1 MGFYFFLKKR
11 FWALRKIPWLLYAKT
26 TLKRLYLIKRF
37 FYERNYS
44 MVKIFLKIVFLNTIF
59 WIWFGKSDILFKEFF
74 NVVKKFPKKIKMI
87 FKFFKKEKKNTFFL
101 RKTQCC
107 KNNFFF
113 FFLKMN
119 FLKHIRTSNVVKAF
133 LKTFFIL
140 FWTQF
145 FGFGLKSQKFFL
157 KAFFNMVKT
166 FPKKKT
172 WFSDFFLRKSRKY
185 IFWRKTQCGKNSFFF
200 FFFWKW
206 IF

>member
-11 FWALRKIPWLLYAKT
+11 FWALRKIPWFLYAKT
-26 TLKRLYLIKRF
+26 SLKRLYLIKRF

-74 NVVKKFPKKIKMI
+74 NVVKKFPKKKKMI
-87 FKFFKKEKKNTFFL
+87 FKFFKKEKKNTFFW

-166 FPKKKT
+166 FPKKKKMIFRF
-172 WFSDFFLRKSRKY
+172 FSKKKKKIHFLK
-185 IFWRKTQCGKNSFFF
+185 KNPM
-200 FFFWKW
+200 W
-206 IF
+206 